1 MAEDS
6 ELVYSPLCREI
17 YQGDQSVEVIIYQD
31 VDGKWIL
38 EIEDE
43 DGTSTL
49 WKDTFARDEYALN
62 EAISTI
68 ERIGI
73 SGIMNGDDD

>member
-17 YQGDQSVEVIIYQD
+17 HQGDQSVEVIIYQD
-31 VDGKWIL
+31 ADGKWIL

-43 DGTSTL
+43 EGSSTL

-73 SGIMNGDDD
+73 SGIINGDDD